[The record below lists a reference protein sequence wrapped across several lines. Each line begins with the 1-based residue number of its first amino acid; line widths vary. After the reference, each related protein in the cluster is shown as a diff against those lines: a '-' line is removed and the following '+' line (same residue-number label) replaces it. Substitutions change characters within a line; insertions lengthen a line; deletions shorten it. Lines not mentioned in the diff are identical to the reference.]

1 MTTVKENGTIKLKY
15 TYDSM
20 GRLTREDNAYANKTY
35 VYTYTS
41 NGNISA
47 KKTYAYT
54 TGTLGAVQT
63 TETRAYGNSNWLD
76 QLTNINA
83 TAITYDSMGNP
94 LNWHNA
100 SAFTWEGRKLKSLT
114 KTDGTVI
121 SYAYDENGI
130 RTGKTA
136 GSENVSYVLDG
147 TRILKEIR
155 NAYTLTFL
163 YDNSGTL
170 IGFNYNNG
178 TTSADYYY
186 GIDNFGNINYIYDNN
201 GNIVTTYRY
210 DAWGKAISTTG
221 TLAGTIGAIN
231 PYRYKSYYYDTD
243 TGLYYLQSRYYDA
256 QVQRFV
262 SPDELEIMGISGGL
276 YSYNLY
282 AYCEND
288 PVNYSDPTGCVFR
301 FDRTVNKMIGTS
313 LSHINPKYFKYSRKS
328 SSEAIYI
335 IKKYAIIIL
344 NAAMYYNVD
353 AAVVAGVIYAEQT
366 THVNIF
372 DIADVAGY
380 IGINM
385 SVGIG
390 QIRMTTA
397 EKVEKKGYIPLSALA
412 VKHWKL
418 KTTKMIYGRNTQ
430 DRYKR
435 LYNEEIN
442 IYYVAAYLRYLQD
455 IWEGEFRDIKNRP
468 DILGTLYNIGSE
480 RAHPYP
486 KSNEFGDKVMNIY
499 YTLKFI
505 LNKYKTVWLLENK
518 KY

>member
-1 MTTVKENGTIKLKY
+1 MSAYREPANVKCKSNGAAYSCEYDALNRLTSAKENGTIKLKY

-20 GRLTREDNAYANKTY
+20 GRLIREDNAYANKTY

-114 KTDGTVI
+114 KMDGTVI

-130 RTGKTA
+130 RTGKTV

-221 TLAGTIGAIN
+221 TLAGTVGAAN
-231 PYRYKSYYYDTD
+231 PYRYKSYYYDTE

-262 SPDELEIMGISGGL
+262 SPDMPELMGVSGGI
-276 YSYNLY
+276 YAYNLY

-288 PVNYSDPTGCVFR
+288 PVMYKDETGKGLILTCIL
-301 FDRTVNKMIGTS
+301 IG
-313 LSHINPKYFKYSRKS
+313 
-328 SSEAIYI
+328 
-335 IKKYAIIIL
+335 
-344 NAAMYYNVD
+344 AA
-353 AAVVAGVIYAEQT
+353 
-366 THVNIF
+366 
-372 DIADVAGY
+372 
-380 IGINM
+380 IGIA
-385 SVGIG
+385 VGAIG
-390 QIRMTTA
+390 GSHWA
-397 EKVEKKGYIPLSALA
+397 NHKKI
-412 VKHWKL
+412 
-418 KTTKMIYGRNTQ
+418 
-430 DRYKR
+430 
-435 LYNEEIN
+435 
-442 IYYVAAYLRYLQD
+442 
-455 IWEGEFRDIKNRP
+455 
-468 DILGTLYNIGSE
+468 
-480 RAHPYP
+480 
-486 KSNEFGDKVMNIY
+486 
-499 YTLKFI
+499 
-505 LNKYKTVWLLENK
+505 
-518 KY
+518 